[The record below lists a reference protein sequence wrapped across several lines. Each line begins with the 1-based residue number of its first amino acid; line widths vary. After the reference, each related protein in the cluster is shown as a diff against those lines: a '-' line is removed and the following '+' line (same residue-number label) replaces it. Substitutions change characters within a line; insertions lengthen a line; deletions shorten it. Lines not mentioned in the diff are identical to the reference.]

1 MTGIYL
7 VTDPVQC
14 AQYGLVQTISAAVDA
29 GVTTVQVRDKTT
41 PADELLDQLAQ
52 IADITKDNATLLVDD
67 RLDVVATARQ
77 RGIAVDGIHL
87 GQSDV
92 LVSTARQRL
101 GDEAVIGLSANTV
114 AHLTGQ
120 GRQSLDV
127 VDYLGIGAIRPTGT
141 KSRAT
146 VIGVDG
152 FAQLGQ
158 YTDLPRVAIGGVE
171 RDDIAPLRAAGASGI
186 AVVSAICA
194 AQDPGQAAAELV
206 AAWNAA
212 SAG

>member
-52 IADITKDNATLLVDD
+52 IADMTKDSATLLVDD

-92 LVSTARQRL
+92 SVSTARQRL
-101 GDEAVIGLSANTV
+101 GDQAVIGLSANTV

-120 GRQSLDV
+120 GRQPLDV
-127 VDYLGIGAIRPTGT
+127 VDYLGIGAIRATDT
-141 KSRAT
+141 KSGAT

-194 AQDPGQAAAELV
+194 APDPGQAAADLV

>member
-101 GDEAVIGLSANTV
+101 GDDAVIGLSANTV

-141 KSRAT
+141 KSGAT

-194 AQDPGQAAAELV
+194 APDPGQAAAELV